1 MSEFQIDTITWR
13 DNVVTHRLDAF
24 PGVELTTYRGRTVR
38 AYAGRPESLWDLFST
53 AAEAAPDEDAFVFPE
68 VGVRR
73 TYRDLAGRV
82 RRIAASLREEGLT
95 AGDRIALISDSRPA
109 VVEVILASAR
119 LGAVTIPLNTGHSAA
134 EVEGMFDAVAPD
146 LAVVESG
153 SLDRLSGTGFDAPD
167 RRVIEVGDS
176 GAPRSY
182 DDLLGHDGAGLDAPA
197 PAADDLCMIMHTSG
211 TTGQPKG
218 VPIENFHCTNAV
230 LNNIRVHG
238 IDDRATVLVPSPLFH
253 VTGLVCGLLVSLAIG
268 GTAVVLREYAPERF
282 LRSIET
288 EGVEYCMGVP
298 THLILAAR
306 KADEWEYDTSSLDKF
321 AYGGAPMPG
330 EALPRIRSAFPTIR
344 LYHSYG
350 KTENFAGIAAMLPDQ
365 YIDENPDS
373 VGMPTPVT
381 EFAVVDED
389 RNRLPP
395 GATGELAM
403 RGPFVAERYLN
414 SPDGTGEGFADGWHY
429 TGDIGVIS
437 ENGLIELRG
446 RKGNM
451 MIRGGE
457 NIYPA
462 EIENTLVANENV
474 REAGVSSFPDE
485 VLGERVLA
493 AVVPKPEARLT
504 EDELRRTC
512 EANLPHHKVPDI
524 FRIVDELPRNQNG
537 KLDRGKLVPKPLQFG
552 IKFGG

>member
-13 DNVVTHRLDAF
+13 DNVVTHGLDAF
-24 PGVELTTYRGRTVR
+24 PDLELTTHRGQTVR
-38 AYAGRPESLWDLFST
+38 AYRDRPESLWDLFATT
-53 AAEAAPDEDAFVFPE
+53 AERTPDEEAIVFPDT
-68 VGVRR
+68 GVRR
-73 TYRDLAGRV
+73 TYRDLADRARRV
-82 RRIAASLREEGLT
+82 AVTLREEGLT

-109 VVEVILASAR
+109 VVEVTLASAR

-134 EVEGMFDAVAPD
+134 EVEGMFDTVAPD
-146 LAVVESG
+146 LAVVDSQSRGKLAETS
-153 SLDRLSGTGFDAPD
+153 FDASD
-167 RRVIEVGDS
+167 RRVIEIGDAAAS
-176 GAPRSY
+176 RSY
-182 DDLLGHDGAGLDAPA
+182 DDLLGDDEAALDAPT
-197 PAADDLCMIMHTSG
+197 PAAEDLCMIMHTSG

-230 LNNIRVHG
+230 MNNVRVHG

-253 VTGLVCGLLVSLAIG
+253 VTGLVCGLFVALAIG
-268 GTAVVLREYAPERF
+268 GTAVVVREYSPEQF
-282 LRSIET
+282 LRAIEA
-288 EGVEYCMGVP
+288 ERAEYCMGVP
-298 THLILAAR
+298 THLILAAE
-306 KADEWEYDTSSLDKF
+306 KTDEWEYDTSSLGKF
-321 AYGGAPMPG
+321 AYGGAPMPA
-330 EALPRIRSAFPTIR
+330 EALPKIRSAFPDIK

-365 YIDENPDS
+365 YIDENPES

-395 GATGELAM
+395 GTTGELAM
-403 RGPFVAERYLN
+403 RGPFVAEQYLN
-414 SPDGTGEGFADGWHY
+414 SPEGTDEGFDDGWHY

-437 ENGLIELRG
+437 DDGLIELRG

-462 EIENTLVANENV
+462 EIENTLLSNENV
-474 REAGVSSFPDE
+474 REAGVSSFPDD

-493 AVVPKPEARLT
+493 AVVPKPRARVT
-504 EDELRRTC
+504 EEELRQTC
-512 EANLPHHKVPDI
+512 RANLATYKIPDI

-537 KLDRGKLVPKPLQFG
+537 KLDRGQLVPEPLQFG
-552 IKFGG
+552 IKFSG